1 MKSKLI
7 LFLLF
12 CFVVF
17 LSAWIAVSHMAKKN
31 LVKILSSMNDDNIEI
46 SYNDIEISGFPK
58 EFVISV
64 KQPVVKVVNSHQIK
78 SIYFER
84 IDVNLDLLMRKPYL
98 DFGQEYLLRKHSA
111 DMVLK
116 SERRIQALGENIVT
130 FELDDSLLRLG
141 LKGDFVRNFRSLSF
155 CNSDFEIFEKDVL
168 LSKLE
173 NFRFN
178 ISKISEQDDDATF
191 NLVFSSNYQ
200 DMIHDNTTHMDCDWN
215 LTRYFSSTNGVS
227 GYLKEISTNKFRIKT
242 SGAVLDIT
250 GSLSLSKQKHAVGTL
265 NINLVN
271 YPELVSIFTNDGIR
285 STPFFN
291 QILVDASKSELGS
304 NLSNDNIDL
313 TKNAKFSIKFTEDNI
328 YFGNIAMNQLIMDAL
343 KNE

>member
-1 MKSKLI
+1 
-7 LFLLF
+7 
-12 CFVVF
+12 
-17 LSAWIAVSHMAKKN
+17 
-31 LVKILSSMNDDNIEI
+31 MNDDNIEI

-58 EFVISV
+58 EFVISI
-64 KQPVVKVVNSHQIK
+64 KQPVVKIINSHQIK

-111 DMVLK
+111 DMTLK
-116 SERRIQALGENIVT
+116 SERKIKSPRENIVT

-141 LKGDFVRNFRSLSF
+141 LKGDFVKSFKSLSF
-155 CNSDFEIFEKDVL
+155 RNSDFEIFEENVL

-173 NFRFN
+173 NFRFH
-178 ISKISEQDDDATF
+178 ISKISQQGDDAIF
-191 NLVFSSNYQ
+191 NLIFSSNHH
-200 DMIHDNTTHMDCDWN
+200 DMIHDNTTHMDFDWN
-215 LTRYFSSTNGVS
+215 LTRYFAPTKETSS
-227 GYLKEISTNKFRIKT
+227 YLKEISTNKFHINT
-242 SGAVLDIT
+242 SGAALDIT

-265 NINLVN
+265 SINLDN

-285 STPFFN
+285 SMPFFN
-291 QILVDASKSELGS
+291 QILVDASKSEFGS
-304 NLSNDNIDL
+304 NLSNENIDL

-328 YFGNIAMNQLIMDAL
+328 YFGNIAMNQLITDAL